1 MNIYIFD
8 TSLVVAVILKE
19 NDRAA
24 SFVKK
29 IERNVKNGKAKIV
42 VPGFLLLELS
52 NALRFK
58 IIDKDK
64 AERAFLSFFK
74 IPVSLENFTVGQV
87 KEIQGKAY
95 EMGTTVYDTSYHY
108 LAKMLD
114 GVFITCDRNYFDKAK
129 LWGNIKLV

>member
-1 MNIYIFD
+1 MNTYIFD
-8 TSLVVAVILKE
+8 ASLVMAVILKE
-19 NDRAA
+19 NDQAI

-29 IERNVKNGKAKIV
+29 IEREIKNGKAKII
-42 VPGFLLLELS
+42 VPSFLLLELS

-58 IIDKDK
+58 IINKDK

-74 IPVSLENFTVGQV
+74 IPVSLENFAVEQV

-114 GVFITCDRNYFDKAK
+114 GTFITCDRNYFGKAK
-129 LWGNIKLV
+129 LWGNIKLI